1 MPSKRRLIFAGIL
14 AYLFFLL
21 QSMPAEVLAWAVAK
35 QTAQTLYLA
44 DPKGT
49 VWEGSAN
56 PVVTNGTQQLELA
69 PLRWHFMQNRLLR
82 GQVAAQL
89 DFATGS
95 RVLLATTHDSVTL
108 ENADLTLPAS
118 LLGVIFPALSLWQPQ
133 GALQIKT
140 PSLRLA
146 SQRSDGE
153 AQLLW
158 RSASTSLSRVRP
170 LGDYSFDIRAAQRG
184 VDFTLSTLAGPL
196 TLGGR
201 GYWRS
206 RNEWTFTGQARPRP
220 DRQADL
226 HDLLQLFSRQR
237 DGDKYLLEFS
247 ARRETRTR

>member
-35 QTAQTLYLA
+35 QTAQKLYLA

-49 VWEGSAN
+49 VWEGSAT
-56 PVVTNGTQQLELA
+56 PVVANGTQQLELA
-69 PLRWHFMQNRLLR
+69 PFRWHFVQNRLLR

-89 DFATGS
+89 DFVTGS

-108 ENADLTLPAS
+108 ENADLAMPAS
-118 LLGVIFPALSLWQPQ
+118 LLGIVFPTLSLWQPN
-133 GALQIKT
+133 GTLELKT

-146 SQRSDGE
+146 AQRSIGE

-158 RSASTSLSRVRP
+158 KSASTSLSRVRP
-170 LGDYSFDIRAAQRG
+170 LGDYSFGIHAAERG
-184 VDFTLSTLAGPL
+184 IDYKLDTLSGVL
-196 TLGGR
+196 TLNGH

-206 RNEWTFTGQARPRP
+206 RDDWTFAGQARPRP

-237 DGDKYLLEFS
+237 EGDRYLLEFS
-247 ARRETRTR
+247 ARRGTPTR